1 MSNIDLK
8 NKELSQYDT
17 NEIKEFLKEIGLN
30 SYIQNFEKYQIDGY
44 DLCNLSDD
52 LLKLLEFSNIHDIN
66 KLKRHIHL
74 KLLHQLKLNLSYQNK
89 IYPFQ
94 LDYLPELTIENLQ
107 NIISKAF
114 DIKEVLLSTLD
125 NQILTPQIRFI
136 ELLLVEYEKYKNL
149 KIFNPNESQSQNKKN
164 EFSRTMEH
172 ENKYKSTFDMK
183 IDTPKKKLENKNE
196 EKEQYNFKINTLPN
210 KAFSSNNSSQDLLK
224 KNNDIIP
231 KGNFN
236 KEFNK
241 DLNNEL
247 NIKKSFGND
256 KNYNNEFNKD
266 FTQKEFKDFT
276 QKEFNKD
283 FNQKEFNKD
292 FNQKEFNKDFN
303 QKEFNKD
310 FISKDFNKDFTQK
323 EFNKDFKRDFNQ
335 KEINKDFNPKD
346 FIPKDYSKDFNKNE
360 YIPKDFSKEF
370 NPKDFK
376 RDLNIETTSYKEIS
390 NSNFKDLN
398 HNIKTSDSF
407 KEENQ
412 PQPQMQIPQK
422 YSKDFKTDFP
432 SFKPY
437 TPSTNFSIGENNNLN
452 LNKPQI
458 NLTNEKTDFDNMKIY
473 QNKFSQINTN
483 KDDLLKRNYT
493 PDLNLN
499 KDKKDFNTDINN
511 QTPNYV
517 FNSGELNKFEKYSS
531 LNKNQNFT
539 QNPTLDSLVKESP
552 DLNKNPLSNNLN
564 INIKDDDTFLNRKF
578 GNYNLQN
585 NVSEPSNIKDTFK
598 RYQSEKRTFRTYN
611 EIQNNNDLTNTT
623 DDFKT
628 KQYQKYNENP
638 LEELNDKFNSNE
650 QQFNRFSN
658 RLNKN
663 NLNNEDNEINNLNF
677 KNNSNTIPSLRGNF
691 GLDRKP
697 LQIDNQKEMYNFKL
711 DK

>member
-1 MSNIDLK
+1 MSNYDFK
-8 NKELSQYDT
+8 NKGLSQYDT
-17 NEIKEFLKEIGLN
+17 NDIKEFLEEIGLN

-52 LLKLLEFSNIHDIN
+52 LLQTLEFSNIHDIN
-66 KLKRHIHL
+66 KLKRNIHL
-74 KLLHQLKLNLSYQNK
+74 KLLHQLKLNLTYQNK

-114 DIKEVLLSTLD
+114 NIKEVLLSTLD
-125 NQILTPQIRFI
+125 NQILTPQIKFI

-149 KIFNPNESQSQNKKN
+149 KIFNPNQNQSEKY
-164 EFSRTMEH
+164 EFSRTMEQ
-172 ENKYKSTFDMK
+172 ENKYKSTFDTFD
-183 IDTPKKKLENKNE
+183 IKKDIHKKNFENKNE

-210 KAFSSNNSSQDLLK
+210 KAFSSNNSSQDLFK
-224 KNNDIIP
+224 KNKDIIP

-241 DLNNEL
+241 DLNNDN
-247 NIKKSFGND
+247 NINLKQNLGNE
-256 KNYNNEFNKD
+256 KNYNNEFNN
-266 FTQKEFKDFT
+266 DFT

-283 FNQKEFNKD
+283 FT
-292 FNQKEFNKDFN
+292 

-310 FISKDFNKDFTQK
+310 FISKDFNKDFKRDFTQK
-323 EFNKDFKRDFNQ
+323 EFNKDFNT
-335 KEINKDFNPKD
+335 KD
-346 FIPKDYSKDFNKNE
+346 FISKDYSKDFNKNE

-370 NPKDFK
+370 NTKDFK
-376 RDLNIETTSYKEIS
+376 RDLNIETKSYKEIS

-398 HNIKTSDSF
+398 QNIKTTDSF
-407 KEENQ
+407 KEEN
-412 PQPQMQIPQK
+412 PQPKMQIPQK
-422 YSKDFKTDFP
+422 YSKDIKTDFP

-437 TPSTNFSIGENNNLN
+437 TPSTNFSLGENNNLN
-452 LNKPQI
+452 INKPQI
-458 NLTNEKTDFDNMKIY
+458 NLTNEKTDFDNMKMF
-473 QNKFSQINTN
+473 QNKYSQLNSN
-483 KDDLLKRNYT
+483 KDDLLKRNFT
-493 PDLNLN
+493 QDLNLN
-499 KDKKDFNTDINN
+499 KDKKDFNNDINN
-511 QTPNYV
+511 QTPNYI

-564 INIKDDDTFLNRKF
+564 INIKDDDKLLNKKF

-585 NVSEPSNIKDTFK
+585 NISEPSNSKDTFK
-598 RYQSEKRTFRTYN
+598 RFQSEKRTFRTYN
-611 EIQNNNDLTNTT
+611 EIQNSNDLTNTI
-623 DDFKT
+623 DDYKS

-638 LEELNDKFNSNE
+638 LEELNDKYNSNE
-650 QQFNRFSN
+650 QQFNRFSS

-663 NLNNEDNEINNLNF
+663 NLNNDDNEINNLNF